1 MIIWFD
7 VLVFVTDN
15 NAYKRVRASGQN
27 HRVQFRPT
35 AAADACLVDVLRF
48 DDYSVSRAWIGKA
61 ARLFLPKVKD
71 VRRLRIYRHSRKAVS
86 SKMRHVGA
94 NIAMPVNINSV
105 RALTRIKFARVKKNR
120 VSLRD
125 YRDTRNRRKR
135 IAVSSVKFGVSRQ
148 AVADV
153 GQSVC
158 NARPADA
165 ASTLFYLFLSIFFY
179 NELTCYEVDWI
190 TP

>member
-1 MIIWFD
+1 
-7 VLVFVTDN
+7 DN

-48 DDYSVSRAWIGKA
+48 DDYSVSRA
-61 ARLFLPKVKD
+61 
-71 VRRLRIYRHSRKAVS
+71 S
-86 SKMRHVGA
+86 

-179 NELTCYEVDWI
+179 NELTCYEVD
-190 TP
+190 